1 MSTNTKSRLNITLS
15 KNTGNIIKKLAKRDN
30 MPQATKVSLLLDRIL
45 ELEEDVL
52 WSEFATQRLDEKSKH
67 ISHTEA
73 WN

>member
-1 MSTNTKSRLNITLS
+1 MNTNTKSRLNITLS
-15 KNTGNIIKKLAKRDN
+15 KNTGSIIKKLAKRDN

-45 ELEEDVL
+45 ELEEDLL
-52 WSEFATQRLDEKSKH
+52 WSDSATQRLDEKSKR